1 MLAGRSCETVY
12 TGHASAVNNWCEVH
26 PRKKDNNSGLCA
38 DNLDVH
44 MGATNHTGVE
54 ACSQKRDQTLSLCTS
69 RVNR

>member
-12 TGHASAVNNWCEVH
+12 TGHASAVNNWYEVH
-26 PRKKDNNSGLCA
+26 PGKKDNSSGGCT

-44 MGATNHTGVE
+44 MGVANHTGVV
-54 ACSQKRDQTLSLCTS
+54 ARSQKRDQTLSLCIS